1 MVFCSQVR
9 LHYVGDGV
17 WSAVAAEG
25 KGRIEYVSDATMMRG
40 IDGFFVD
47 LGFVSAFLFG

>member
-1 MVFCSQVR
+1 MVFCFQMR

-17 WSAVAAEG
+17 WSAVTTEG
-25 KGRIEYVSDATMMRG
+25 KRCVEYVRDAATMCG

-47 LGFVSAFLFG
+47 LVLFSAFFLI